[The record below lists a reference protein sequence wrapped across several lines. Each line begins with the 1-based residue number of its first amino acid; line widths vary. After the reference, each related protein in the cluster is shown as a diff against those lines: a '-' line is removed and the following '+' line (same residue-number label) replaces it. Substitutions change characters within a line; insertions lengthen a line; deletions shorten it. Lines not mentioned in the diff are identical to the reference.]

1 MVLISTGST
10 SFMLSNKVV
19 DAKLGRK
26 AICSKSN

>member
-10 SFMLSNKVV
+10 SFMLSNKDA